1 LARIGKSEKRC
12 RASQRQPLKILAEL
26 WLLNRQDFVGSGTP
40 LTVSFLKDDQ
50 FPLSKSLSPMK
61 FLDVVKQND
70 ELVAGKHNLKKAKR

>member
-1 LARIGKSEKRC
+1 
-12 RASQRQPLKILAEL
+12 
-26 WLLNRQDFVGSGTP
+26 VGSGTP

-50 FPLSKSLSPMK
+50 FPLSKSLSPMT